1 METDQIDGLS
11 RRDCLQGF
19 EGMKFIDMSDY
30 NRGARF
36 YWWATAL
43 AGAAVIGFAS
53 ARTIGL
59 DGSALLKLAMMIG
72 LVYLAGMYPIRVPAT
87 QVLIT
92 PSDIFIFLTAVLLGA
107 KAATVIAVID
117 TALVSYRHSKRWTSR
132 LGGPAM
138 MAIAIFTSASIFEWA
153 IGWLKQS
160 NTFNRTTFLIVLLS
174 FSLLYF
180 LLNSSLLIVLQAL
193 KKKMSPILL
202 WRENYPWMSLAYAAS
217 ASVAGLIYLGDKEY
231 GLAPLIAACPI
242 VALIVVTSHFYFK
255 QADERARADRE
266 RIEAAEAQT
275 KQARSHAEELAES
288 EERFHSAFEF
298 AAIGMALVGTD
309 GRWLQVNRALCS
321 MLGYSEEE
329 ILSTTFQSLTH
340 PEDID
345 ETSRHLA
352 QLLTSSAPSV
362 AIEKRYTH
370 KLGHTVWVLLNASII
385 RDARNHSLRFIFQI
399 QDITDRK
406 RAEEKL
412 AHDAFH
418 DAITDLPNR
427 ALFLDRLSLAMAR
440 IERNPDQIFAVLF
453 LGLDRFKV
461 INESL
466 GHLVGDHLLA
476 AIARR
481 LKSMVRPGDTVA
493 RLGGDEFTILI
504 EDILASIE
512 AVALAERIEKELK
525 APFTIGDREIFIS
538 SSIGIAPGGAD
549 YQKPEDVLRDA
560 DTAMHQAKS
569 AGRSRYALFDKGMH
583 ARALSLLQLETDMR
597 RAVERRE
604 FFAVYQP
611 IVSLQTGMLTGFE
624 ALVRW
629 RHPERGLISPVDF
642 IPLAEEAGHINSIG
656 QIVLEDVCSD
666 MRAWQQEAGK
676 RIPINVSI
684 NLSGKQFSH
693 DSLIDQIARTLEQTG
708 IEPRQ
713 IKLEITESVVMENI
727 EAAIEMLEQLHALGI
742 QLSIDDFGTGYSS
755 LSYLHRL
762 PIDTLKIDRS
772 FVNRMEESSENA
784 EIVRT
789 IVALGRNLR
798 MSITAEGIETAEQL
812 NQLRALDCDSGQ
824 GYLFSKPVEAED
836 ARQLVRRIEE
846 WRAFDQ
852 GSEIAYPTELL
863 PVSKYTM

>member
-1 METDQIDGLS
+1 MLAEV
-11 RRDCLQGF
+11 

-30 NRGARF
+30 NRVARS
-36 YWWATAL
+36 YWWATTL
-43 AGAAVIGFAS
+43 VGMVVVGFAS
-53 ARTIGL
+53 VRTIEL

-107 KAATVIAVID
+107 EAATVIAVID

-138 MAIAIFTSASIFEWA
+138 MAIAIFTSATVFEWV

-160 NTFNRTTFLIVLLS
+160 NTFNRTTFLAALLS
-174 FSLLYF
+174 FSFLYF
-180 LLNSSLLIVLQAL
+180 LLNSSLLILLQAL
-193 KKKMSPILL
+193 KKKISPILL

-231 GLAPLIAACPI
+231 GIAPLIAACPI
-242 VALIVVTSHFYFK
+242 VALIVVTSHFYFR
-255 QADERARADRE
+255 QADERARADRQ
-266 RIEAAEAQT
+266 RIEAAET
-275 KQARSHAEELAES
+275 QARQAQSHAQELAES
-288 EERFHSAFEF
+288 EERFRSAFDF
-298 AAIGMALVGTD
+298 AAIGMALVGTN
-309 GRWLQVNRALCS
+309 GGWLQVNRALCS
-321 MLGYSEEE
+321 ILGYSEEE
-329 ILSTTFQSLTH
+329 LLATTFQSLTH
-340 PEDID
+340 PEDVD
-345 ETSRHLA
+345 EASRHLA
-352 QLLTSSAPSV
+352 QLLTTRAPSV

-370 KLGHTVWVLLNASII
+370 KLGHTVWTLLNASII
-385 RDARNHSLRFIFQI
+385 RDAKNHSLRFIFQI
-399 QDITDRK
+399 QDITDKK

-440 IERNPDQIFAVLF
+440 IERNPSQIFAVLF
-453 LGLDRFKV
+453 LDVDRFKV
-461 INESL
+461 INDSL
-466 GHLVGDHLLA
+466 GHLFGDQLLV

-481 LKSMVRPGDTVA
+481 LKGILRPGDTVA

-504 EDILASIE
+504 EDINASIE
-512 AVALAERIEKELK
+512 AVALAERIQKELK
-525 APFTIGDREIFIS
+525 APFNIGDREIFIS
-538 SSIGIAPGGAD
+538 SSIGIAPGDAA
-549 YQKPEDVLRDA
+549 YQKPEEILRDA

-569 AGRSRYALFDKGMH
+569 AGRARYALFDKGMH
-583 ARALSLLQLETDMR
+583 ARAVSLLQLETDMR
-597 RAVERRE
+597 RGVERGE

-629 RHPERGLISPVDF
+629 RHPERGLISPADF
-642 IPLAEEAGHINSIG
+642 IPLAEETGHINSIG
-656 QIVLEDVCSD
+656 QIVFDAVCSE
-666 MRAWQQEAGK
+666 MRQWQAESQK
-676 RIPINVSI
+676 RIPISVSI
-684 NLSGKQFSH
+684 NLSGKQFTQ
-693 DSLIDQIARTLEQTG
+693 DGLTDQIMRALERAG

-727 EAAIEMLEQLHALGI
+727 EAAIEMLEQLHARGI

-772 FVNRMEESSENA
+772 FIDRMEGSSENA

-789 IVALGRNLR
+789 IIALGRNLR
-798 MSITAEGIETAEQL
+798 MSITAEGIETVDQL

-824 GYLFSKPVEAED
+824 GYLFSKPLEAED
-836 ARQLVRRIEE
+836 ARQIVRQIDE

-852 GSEIAYPTELL
+852 GAEITYPAALL
-863 PVSKYTM
+863 PLSKYTM